1 MRRQKTLWTLLFG
14 IFIFVLFIG
23 GCSGIQ
29 SPAVEKNYFSLEV
42 KHPES
47 SVPLGSEAVL
57 RIQKLRIA
65 PEYRMRNLVYRTG
78 DLGYKA
84 DFYNE
89 FFIAPELM
97 ITTNVRKWLEKSGLF
112 QYVVDS
118 SSGVES
124 GYVLE
129 GMITSL
135 YGDYRDAKASQA
147 VMEIEFFLMK
157 EVPAF
162 SEIVF
167 QKRYTKKLPI
177 KDRSPESLVKGW
189 NEALEKILIDFEK
202 DLRNVKLDEQ

>member
-1 MRRQKTLWTLLFG
+1 MFA
-14 IFIFVLFIG
+14 LFIG

-29 SPAVEKNYFSLEV
+29 SPAVEKNYFSLAV
-42 KHPES
+42 KHPEGA
-47 SVPLGSEAVL
+47 VPLGSEAIL
-57 RIQKLRIA
+57 RMQKLRIA
-65 PEYRMRNLVYRTG
+65 PEYRKKNLVYRTG

-97 ITTNVRKWLEKSGLF
+97 ITKNVREWLAKSGLF

-118 SSGVES
+118 PSGVES
-124 GYVLE
+124 WYVLE

-135 YGDYRDAKASQA
+135 YGDYRDANKPLA
-147 VMEIEFFLMK
+147 VMEIEFFLLK

-167 QKRYTKKLPI
+167 QKRYAKEVPI
-177 KDRSPESLVKGW
+177 KEKSPESLVKGW
-189 NEALEKILIDFEK
+189 NEALEKIMTDFEK
-202 DLRNVKLDEQ
+202 DLRNVKFDEL